1 MTLRTNSA
9 TRFRVVSRSKVVF
22 TTSATSSSSGSTLGN
37 PAWVSV
43 ADIAA
48 YDNSRFG
55 SYPLSARCYRGSDL
69 EPDGNRVPMRARAG
83 RDGRSL
89 ARDDADIGQVAIALR
104 IVQAVAHNELIGNF
118 ETDVIGLDG
127 LLAPRRLVQQ
137 GGYFERAQL
146 PRAKNVLEIGKSQ
159 AGVENV
165 LHQNDILIA
174 QRLINVFGQTHLS
187 RRVPS

>member
-55 SYPLSARCYRGSDL
+55 SYPLSARCYR
-69 EPDGNRVPMRARAG
+69 EVTWNQTATAFPCQQG

-104 IVQAVAHNELIGNF
+104 IVQAVTHNELIGNF